1 MSAPSIL
8 DVESKKEK
16 FPIESEIKLQIE
28 RELGPLN
35 IDNAISLVRLAR
47 KMCKS
52 VDDIASYQIARDV
65 AVSAIRTHCAAA
77 NKLNRVD
84 SMTDDET
91 LFNVLDSL
99 VLLPECA
106 SSFSHEGVGVYLC
119 ENGVVSEQSAW
130 YLPILSDHLDRGS
143 RFPKGWTSRRCFVI
157 KDGARIAVTD
167 KEFRKIRFDEFKG
180 IHVCGDIEF
189 RSGQVLID
197 FETD

>member
-1 MSAPSIL
+1 MSRTA
-8 DVESKKEK
+8 ETKKKE
-16 FPIESEIKLQIE
+16 EKLSIE

-65 AVSAIRTHCAAA
+65 AVSAIRTHCVAD

-91 LFNVLDSL
+91 VFNVLDSL
-99 VLLPECA
+99 VHLPKCETV
-106 SSFSHEGVGVYLC
+106 FSYERVGAYLC
-119 ENGVVSEQSAW
+119 ENGVVRTQSEWS
-130 YLPILSDHLDRGS
+130 LSEISLCLDFS
-143 RFPKGWTSRRCFVI
+143 SCFPKGWTSRRCFVI

-167 KEFRKIRFDEFKG
+167 EDFLKIHFDEFKG
-180 IHVCGDIEF
+180 VHVCGDIEF

-197 FETD
+197 LETE